1 MKLMVRLGYDVA
13 KHDGSTGSVLSTI
26 DPAEHNKRR
35 RVWDRAFT
43 PTALKS
49 YQPMLQNRVAQLVT
63 ALDARSGKEIDL
75 AEWLAYMALDFMGDF
90 AYGGMFNFMRD
101 GDPEGFR
108 HMGEKFTFVGE
119 LLGSISWIKPVVL
132 ALPRATGPLL
142 DTGVRVAKQR
152 QAEGSSHGKKDLFYY
167 LVSFPSRMGRR

>member
-1 MKLMVRLGYDVA
+1 MKLTVRLGYDVA

-49 YQPMLQNRVAQLVT
+49 YQPMLQNRVAQLVA

-90 AYGGMFNFMRD
+90 AY
-101 GDPEGFR
+101 
-108 HMGEKFTFVGE
+108 
-119 LLGSISWIKPVVL
+119 GSISWIKPVVL

-167 LVSFPSRMGRR
+167 LVSFPSRMGRH